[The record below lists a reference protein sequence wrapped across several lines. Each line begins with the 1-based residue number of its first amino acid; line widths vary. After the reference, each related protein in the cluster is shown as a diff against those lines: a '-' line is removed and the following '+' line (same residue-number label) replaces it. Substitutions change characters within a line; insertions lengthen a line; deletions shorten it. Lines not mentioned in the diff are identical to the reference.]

1 MYVCMYVCMSVYV
14 YMRVQRYAC
23 KYVYMWTYN
32 KVRCCKEPENKNFLA
47 DIYFFL
53 GQVALFTSG
62 LTL

>member
-1 MYVCMYVCMSVYV
+1 
-14 YMRVQRYAC
+14 MRVRRYAC
-23 KYVYMWTYN
+23 KYVYLWTYN

-53 GQVALFTSG
+53 GQVALFTSR